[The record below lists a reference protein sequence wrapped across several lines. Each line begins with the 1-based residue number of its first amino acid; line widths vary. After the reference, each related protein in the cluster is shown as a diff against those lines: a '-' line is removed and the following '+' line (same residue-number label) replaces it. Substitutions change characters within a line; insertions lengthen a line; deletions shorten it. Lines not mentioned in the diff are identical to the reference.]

1 MREGVRRAGG
11 SETNQ
16 ELNNE
21 VSQGKPPS
29 ADGKVLDPK
38 PRYHKLNLWI
48 ITSLIWKGQQ
58 PHCPKLPRN
67 FDALKVTLVQQWAR
81 FLSPQSPLLMQ

>member
-1 MREGVRRAGG
+1 MRRAGG

-21 VSQGKPPS
+21 VSQGKSPS

-38 PRYHKLNLWI
+38 PRYHEPNLRI
-48 ITSLIWKGQQ
+48 ITSLDLEESTASLSET
-58 PHCPKLPRN
+58 PKK
-67 FDALKVTLVQQWAR
+67 F
-81 FLSPQSPLLMQ
+81 